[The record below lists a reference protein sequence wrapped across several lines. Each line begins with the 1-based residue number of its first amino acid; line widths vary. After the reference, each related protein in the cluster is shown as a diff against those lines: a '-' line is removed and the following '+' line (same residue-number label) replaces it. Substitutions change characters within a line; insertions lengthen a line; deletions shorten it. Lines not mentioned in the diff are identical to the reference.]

1 MNAEHADERAAKAIV
16 ECTLGIKLVHA
27 DKTGGVDYLSA
38 DQRFAVEVTRVT
50 DGRRRAGRKA
60 LDSSRK
66 TAAPTGELRTC
77 WVTMASDTQWGL
89 GKFIQQVHPALVAL
103 EHAGETDFNRQRAAV
118 HVLDGGPLSPIYRT
132 LIMAGVERASAV
144 PDHEHRQHVHRV
156 VPSLGSGGTASGSN
170 EALRLLVGALA
181 EKEDNAQKLKAA
193 GAKQRHLFVWIDDDT
208 QFSIARPLSREA
220 PAWHDGF
227 GVPTE
232 PPAIGAAITHLWI
245 VHEGSRMGWF
255 WDGHTWREFKEL

>member
-1 MNAEHADERAAKAIV
+1 MNDEHADERAAKAIV
-16 ECTLGIKLVHA
+16 ESALGIKLVHA

-38 DQRFAVEVTRVT
+38 EKRYALEVTRVT

-66 TAAPTGELRTC
+66 TAAPTGKLRTC
-77 WVTMASDTQWGL
+77 WVTMAADTQWGL
-89 GKFIQQVHPALVAL
+89 RKFIQQVHPALVAL
-103 EHAGETDFNRQRAAV
+103 EHAGETDFDRRRAAV
-118 HVLDGGPLSPIYRT
+118 HVLDGGPLSAVYRT

-144 PDHEHRQHVHRV
+144 PDHEHRQHVHSV
-156 VPSLGSGGTASGSN
+156 IPSLGSGGTVSGSN
-170 EALRLLVGALA
+170 EALRLVVGALA

-193 GAKQRHLFVWIDDDT
+193 RAEQRHLFVWIDDDT

-227 GVPTE
+227 GTPTE
-232 PPAIGAAITHLWI
+232 PPAIEAAITHLWI
-245 VHEGSRMGWF
+245 VHEGAGTGWF
-255 WDGHTWREFKEL
+255 WDGQTWHELKEL